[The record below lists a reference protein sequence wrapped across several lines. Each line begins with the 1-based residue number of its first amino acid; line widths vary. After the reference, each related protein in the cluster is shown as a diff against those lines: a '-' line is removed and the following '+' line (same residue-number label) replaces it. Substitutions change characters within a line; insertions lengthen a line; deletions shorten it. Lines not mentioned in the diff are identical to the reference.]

1 MHVFFHD
8 YSMSFFF
15 AMFIYSFTVYISPA
29 TALLLLA
36 LPAVVL
42 LLRGLEPNQEHQ
54 VWVCKMVPCEQSLL
68 RSSW

>member
-15 AMFIYSFTVYISPA
+15 AMFIYSFTVYTSPA

-54 VWVCKMVPCEQSLL
+54 VWVSKMVPCEQSLL